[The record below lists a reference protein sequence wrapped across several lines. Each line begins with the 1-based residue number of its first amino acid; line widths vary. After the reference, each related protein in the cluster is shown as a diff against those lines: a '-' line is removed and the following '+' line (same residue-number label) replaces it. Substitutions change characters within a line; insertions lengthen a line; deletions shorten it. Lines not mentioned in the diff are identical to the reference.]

1 MTRPESLLAVAVAEL
16 ELLLEAEWELLPE
29 APARP
34 VVILPLVILPAS
46 SGSNRMLACWLAMR
60 RPSSWQ
66 CLQRPPL
73 RRLRS
78 PWFSSASWACRHLQP
93 PLASAWSSPCSPRRW
108 LRGSRRRS
116 CPESARAESR
126 RLRRLRSASWPC
138 PVKRDERASSQRK
151 SKGHRSGGNPLCVSL
166 RQIIEPTFPRTSG
179 CGEPRPH
186 RLRNRLDLAESL
198 SLGRPHCTRI
208 GLNADLRHL

>member
-108 LRGSRRRS
+108 PRGSRRRS

-138 PVKRDERASSQRK
+138 PVRKTRRASFVTAEIDRAQIRRQSVMCKIAPKNRAD
-151 SKGHRSGGNPLCVSL
+151 VSADV
-166 RQIIEPTFPRTSG
+166 RMRRAASAP
-179 CGEPRPH
+179 
-186 RLRNRLDLAESL
+186 LAES
-198 SLGRPHCTRI
+198 T
-208 GLNADLRHL
+208 

>member
-108 LRGSRRRS
+108 PRGSRRRS

-151 SKGHRSGGNPLCVSL
+151 SNGHRSGGNPLCLSL
-166 RQIIEPTFPRTSG
+166 RQIIRADVSADVRMRRAASAP
-179 CGEPRPH
+179 
-186 RLRNRLDLAESL
+186 LAES
-198 SLGRPHCTRI
+198 T
-208 GLNADLRHL
+208 